1 MRKFFLAGIL
11 SILSLSMPSF
21 AEITSVKGGIGLD
34 VTRVIFPSS
43 EESISLRVN
52 NTSASDI
59 WLLRSWISEYT
70 NNEIKAPFLIT
81 PPLVRINQGERI
93 QLRINKI
100 ADMNK
105 LPNDRESVFNINV
118 MAIPPENKEKKNTGR
133 IQFSVNNR
141 IKLFYRPESI
151 NNRKEIENLANNLK
165 VVKTESGLKIINPTP
180 YYATLDNILIN
191 GELFDKRNDYMVAP
205 FSTLAIQGKNI
216 HTFTYQLI
224 NDFGGWS
231 KAVDISL

>member
-1 MRKFFLAGIL
+1 
-11 SILSLSMPSF
+11 MPSF
-21 AEITSVKGGIGLD
+21 AETTSEKGGIGLD

-52 NTSASDI
+52 NSSSSDV
-59 WLLRSWISEYT
+59 WLLRSWVSEYT
-70 NNEIKAPFLIT
+70 KNEIKAPFLIT

-100 ADMNK
+100 VDLNK
-105 LPNDRESVFNINV
+105 LPKDRESVFNINV
-118 MAIPPENKEKKNTGR
+118 MAIPPEGKEKKNSGR

-151 NNRKEIENLANNLK
+151 NNRKKLENLVDYLK
-165 VVKTESGLKIINPTP
+165 VAKTEKGLKIINTAP

-191 GELFDKRNDYMVAP
+191 GKLFDNRNDYMVAP
-205 FSTLAIQGKNI
+205 FSTLEIQGKDI
-216 HTFTYQLI
+216 KTFTYQLI